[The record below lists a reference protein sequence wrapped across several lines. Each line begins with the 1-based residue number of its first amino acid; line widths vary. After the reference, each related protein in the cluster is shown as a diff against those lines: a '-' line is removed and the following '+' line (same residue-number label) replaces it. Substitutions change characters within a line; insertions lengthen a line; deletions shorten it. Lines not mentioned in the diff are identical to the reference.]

1 MQLLDEVEV
10 NYFYYVNCLTVQ
22 INSIQ
27 THKTN
32 NPLGTTEATCKTFFF
47 KDCRHCFVTIEIWP
61 ASRKLILYVG
71 KVKSH
76 NFIDHPVQNNEDC

>member
-32 NPLGTTEATCKTFFF
+32 NPLGATCKTFFL
-47 KDCRHCFVTIEIWP
+47 KTADTVLLQLRYGQHLE
-61 ASRKLILYVG
+61 
-71 KVKSH
+71 
-76 NFIDHPVQNNEDC
+76 N

>member
-32 NPLGTTEATCKTFFF
+32 NPLGTTEATCKTFFL
-47 KDCRHCFVTIEIWP
+47 KTADTVLLQLR
-61 ASRKLILYVG
+61 
-71 KVKSH
+71 
-76 NFIDHPVQNNEDC
+76 